1 MRKIFGLLAL
11 AALFAVGCSND
22 NGSTPERKRYLCN
35 FEDDKHAGGDSE
47 NPGTVEYD
55 WWESLIDKKQY
66 GGELLYGGKGYA
78 WYDVRTD
85 LYSTL
90 PDKFQTGS
98 FDGGGIAISNYI
110 ATTTN
115 ATYEEQLTIS
125 EKSLNGSANSNFAVA
140 YVFTNDAPPFIEF
153 KYSTGIIEF
162 IHVVNTSYTLNV
174 VKNGNA
180 FAPAMANNQY
190 IKIVATGI
198 DKDGNQTNSLSY
210 MLFDGPYAKSWKRWD
225 LTALG
230 VVKRVEFR
238 MYEGSYI
245 DGIATD
251 STAEYPVYPMYFA
264 IDNIQVLR

>member
-1 MRKIFGLLAL
+1 M

-22 NGSTPERKRYLCN
+22 DGVATQRKRYTCN
-35 FEDDKHAGGDSE
+35 FEDDKFDNSNIE

-55 WWESLIDKKQY
+55 WWESLVDNKQY
-66 GGELLYGGKGYA
+66 GGDLLYSGNGYS

-90 PDKFQTGS
+90 PDKWKTGT

-110 ATTTN
+110 ATTLN
-115 ATYEEQLTIS
+115 ATYEQQLTIA
-125 EKSLNGSANSNFAVA
+125 EKSINGTANNNFAVA

-153 KYSTGIIEF
+153 KYSSGIVEH

-174 VKNGNA
+174 VKNGND
-180 FAPAMANNQY
+180 FAPAMAANQY

-198 DKDGNQTNSLSY
+198 DKAGNATNTSTF
-210 MLFDGPYAKSWKRWD
+210 MLFDGPYSKGWKRWD
-225 LTALG
+225 LTELG
-230 VVKRVEFR
+230 VVKRIEFR